1 MRCIEERTE
10 IVQCAKVW
18 INIEVVGDV
27 VAVITKRRRI
37 KRKKPNGGDTE
48 LLEIIQLLDQTTEIP
63 HSVAIAVTK
72 SFDVQLVDD
81 CVLVPKRI
89 GFFAVRLR
97 HEANSWRTNGARQ
110 VIDVPIACEQN
121 ASPARYLESVGRIP
135 SHRLRHPNGRPASD
149 PFLLSNFC
157 LCRLNLIF
165 CMHRK
170 AKKQAHRKGKW
181 ETRRFSAPPQ
191 LQPGAPTDL
200 ELMQA
205 IQAED
210 PDAISQLYARYNGIL
225 KALILRVIH
234 NEAEAD
240 DLLQEIF
247 MEIWNQ
253 AKNFSAQKGKPL
265 GWMVTLA
272 RRRAIDGLRKKQAY
286 ARAEER
292 LQNEVEQ
299 QPDAW
304 LHNANEEEIVLRDT
318 RVLIRKVINGLPLA
332 QQQAINFAFF
342 RGMSQREIAAKTNTP
357 LGTVKTRLEL
367 GLKKIYD
374 GLKEL
379 RDEL

>member
-1 MRCIEERTE
+1 MLAATTTTR
-10 IVQCAKVW
+10 
-18 INIEVVGDV
+18 
-27 VAVITKRRRI
+27 KRARAG
-37 KRKKPNGGDTE
+37 KP
-48 LLEIIQLLDQTTEIP
+48 
-63 HSVAIAVTK
+63 K
-72 SFDVQLVDD
+72 
-81 CVLVPKRI
+81 
-89 GFFAVRLR
+89 
-97 HEANSWRTNGARQ
+97 ARQ
-110 VIDVPIACEQN
+110 LSV
-121 ASPARYLESVGRIP
+121 SPPLE
-135 SHRLRHPNGRPASD
+135 
-149 PFLLSNFC
+149 
-157 LCRLNLIF
+157 
-165 CMHRK
+165 
-170 AKKQAHRKGKW
+170 
-181 ETRRFSAPPQ
+181 
-191 LQPGAPTDL
+191 PGAPSDL
-200 ELMQA
+200 ALMQA

-210 PDAISQLYARYNGIL
+210 PDALAQLYDRYNGIL
-225 KALILRVIH
+225 KALILRVVH

-292 LQNEVEQ
+292 LQNETEQ

-304 LHNANEEEIVLRDT
+304 VHNATEEAIVLGDT
-318 RVLIRKVINGLPLA
+318 RDLMRKVIAGLPPA
-332 QQQAINFAFF
+332 QQQAIDLAFF
-342 RGMSQREIAAKTNTP
+342 QGMSQREIAAKTNTP

>member
-1 MRCIEERTE
+1 MGRSKLISATRRKPRKR
-10 IVQCAKVW
+10 VHV
-18 INIEVVGDV
+18 
-27 VAVITKRRRI
+27 TK
-37 KRKKPNGGDTE
+37 P
-48 LLEIIQLLDQTTEIP
+48 QTRAF
-63 HSVAIAVTK
+63 SVA
-72 SFDVQLVDD
+72 
-81 CVLVPKRI
+81 
-89 GFFAVRLR
+89 
-97 HEANSWRTNGARQ
+97 
-110 VIDVPIACEQN
+110 
-121 ASPARYLESVGRIP
+121 
-135 SHRLRHPNGRPASD
+135 
-149 PFLLSNFC
+149 
-157 LCRLNLIF
+157 
-165 CMHRK
+165 
-170 AKKQAHRKGKW
+170 
-181 ETRRFSAPPQ
+181 PQ
-191 LQPGAPTDL
+191 LEPGAPSDL
-200 ELMQA
+200 ELMKA

-210 PDAISQLYARYNGIL
+210 PAALSQLYDRYNGIL

-253 AKNFSAQKGKPL
+253 AKNFSSQKGKPL

-292 LQNEVEQ
+292 LQNETEQ

-304 LHNANEEEIVLRDT
+304 VHNSTEEEILLSDT
-318 RVLIRKVINGLPLA
+318 RSLIRKVISGLPLA
-332 QQQAINFAFF
+332 QQQAIDLAFF

-379 RDEL
+379 RGEL

>member
-1 MRCIEERTE
+1 MESSSLISSTPR
-10 IVQCAKVW
+10 
-18 INIEVVGDV
+18 
-27 VAVITKRRRI
+27 
-37 KRKKPNGGDTE
+37 KRKKRVGVPKS
-48 LLEIIQLLDQTTEIP
+48 QAQRF
-63 HSVAIAVTK
+63 SVA
-72 SFDVQLVDD
+72 
-81 CVLVPKRI
+81 P
-89 GFFAVRLR
+89 
-97 HEANSWRTNGARQ
+97 
-110 VIDVPIACEQN
+110 P
-121 ASPARYLESVGRIP
+121 LE
-135 SHRLRHPNGRPASD
+135 
-149 PFLLSNFC
+149 
-157 LCRLNLIF
+157 
-165 CMHRK
+165 
-170 AKKQAHRKGKW
+170 
-181 ETRRFSAPPQ
+181 
-191 LQPGAPTDL
+191 PGAPSDL
-200 ELMQA
+200 ELMKA

-210 PDAISQLYARYNGIL
+210 PDALSQLYDRYNGIL

-253 AKNFSAQKGKPL
+253 AKNFSSQKGKPL

-292 LQNEVEQ
+292 LQNETEQ

-304 LHNANEEEIVLRDT
+304 VHNATEEEIVLSDT
-318 RVLIRKVINGLPLA
+318 RSLIRRVISGLPPA
-332 QQQAINFAFF
+332 QQQAIDLAFF

-379 RDEL
+379 RGEL